1 MVRSLVAKMTVVPL
15 AVATLLLAAA
25 GPALA
30 AENTTKPKKARPQ
43 QVHPTG
49 AEDAK
54 APTPAELSAEDAL
67 DQMLSRSTE
76 GLEVVTHADGTISVD
91 LEGRFMNVSV
101 ANPGPDGKPRVN
113 CVSSHDGLAKSKQ
126 AAADPKPVSKP
137 APVLEE
143 K

>member
-1 MVRSLVAKMTVVPL
+1 MVRSLEAKKTLVPL
-15 AVATLLLAAA
+15 AVAALLLAAA
-25 GPALA
+25 GPVLA
-30 AENTTKPKKARPQ
+30 AEDAKRPKKARPQ

-54 APTPAELSAEDAL
+54 APTPAELRAEEAL

-76 GLEVVTHADGTISVD
+76 GLEIVALDGGTISVD
-91 LEGRFMNVSV
+91 LQGRFMNVSV
-101 ANPGPDGKPRVN
+101 AHPGADGKPRVN
-113 CVSSHDGLAKSKQ
+113 CVSSHEGLAKAKQ
-126 AAADPKPVSKP
+126 AAADPKTVSNP